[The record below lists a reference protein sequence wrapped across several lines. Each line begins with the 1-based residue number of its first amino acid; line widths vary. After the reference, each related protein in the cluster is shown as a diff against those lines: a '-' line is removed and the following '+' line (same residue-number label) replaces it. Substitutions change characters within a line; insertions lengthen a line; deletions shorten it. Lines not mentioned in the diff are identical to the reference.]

1 MHDAR
6 IARRYAQALF
16 TTAVK
21 FDVVKAVEGDLN
33 AISRLI
39 ETDKSFRDFVMAP
52 YTSREEKA
60 KIAERVFGD
69 RITALDGQAMAET
82 CVRHGL
88 GVLNATVSVDFV
100 DADFFAELT
109 EG

>member
-16 TTAVK
+16 TTALRY
-21 FDVVKAVEGDLN
+21 DVVKAVEEDLE

-60 KIAERVFGD
+60 KIAERVFSD
-69 RITALDGQAMAET
+69 RVTALTMQ
-82 CVRHGL
+82 V
-88 GVLNATVSVDFV
+88 
-100 DADFFAELT
+100 
-109 EG
+109 